1 MILGLSKIIGRRNE
15 KLQKLRNRSEPIVG
29 STRIWKKTETSQNNQ
44 VRYSLFEKMHLDYLV
59 CKVCLVYLLYL
70 FW

>member
-29 STRIWKKTETSQNNQ
+29 STRIWKNNETSQNNQ
-44 VRYSLFEKMHLDYLV
+44 VRYSLFENIAFRLLIMYL
-59 CKVCLVYLLYL
+59 YA
-70 FW
+70 